1 METPPMSTSPSL
13 TASFKRVL
21 LSTLLFFS
29 ALPSVGICEEL
40 KDILG
45 RVQKFADEK
54 NFPKA
59 LDELNWV
66 QKELQKGHSKELERF
81 FPNDIK
87 GFKGDKIKANA
98 ALGFLQVERSY
109 NFDEKTINVSL
120 AGGSSAGGLGN
131 LGQLGKFAAMMGSE
145 SGQEILRIQGKTAQ
159 LEGDED
165 SSYSLSVFLE
175 SGGVLKLEASSDVT
189 AAQLKEFA
197 ESLTLEQLDK
207 YLKG

>member
-1 METPPMSTSPSL
+1 METLPMSTSPSL
-13 TASFKRVL
+13 TASFMRVL
-21 LSTLLFFS
+21 LSTLLFIS
-29 ALPSVGICEEL
+29 TSPSVGFCEEL
-40 KDILG
+40 KDILS

-81 FPNDIK
+81 FPNEIK

-98 ALGFLQVERSY
+98 ALGFSQVDRSY
-109 NFDEKTINVSL
+109 TSGEKTINVSL
-120 AGGSSAGGLGN
+120 TGGSSAGGLGN

-145 SGQEILRIQGKTAQ
+145 SGQEVVRIQGKTAQ
-159 LEGDED
+159 LEGDEE
-165 SSYSLSVFLE
+165 SSYSLSIFLE
-175 SGGVLKLEASSDVT
+175 SGGILKLDATSDVT
-189 AAQLKEFA
+189 ADQLKEFA
-197 ESLTLEQLDK
+197 ESLMLEQLDK

>member
-1 METPPMSTSPSL
+1 
-13 TASFKRVL
+13 
-21 LSTLLFFS
+21 
-29 ALPSVGICEEL
+29 
-40 KDILG
+40 
-45 RVQKFADEK
+45 
-54 NFPKA
+54 
-59 LDELNWV
+59 LNWV